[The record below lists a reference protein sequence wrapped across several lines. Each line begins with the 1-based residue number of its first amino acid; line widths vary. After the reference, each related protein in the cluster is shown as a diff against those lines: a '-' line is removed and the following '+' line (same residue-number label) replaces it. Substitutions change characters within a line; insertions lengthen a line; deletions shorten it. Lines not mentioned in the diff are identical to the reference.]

1 MANEQF
7 KDSGFELCWKEMDDP
22 EHSIIDLYYSGSLG
36 KKSLGIENLVDH
48 LIKINKL
55 SLFDV
60 PEEFIGDGALGS
72 RQRIQMEYTE
82 RDEEYFSHEM
92 PDKMKWDYPLHF
104 IDFKT
109 AATALPII
117 RNRSI

>member
-1 MANEQF
+1 
-7 KDSGFELCWKEMDDP
+7 MDDP

-72 RQRIQMEYTE
+72 RQRIKWNIL
-82 RDEEYFSHEM
+82 SEM
-92 PDKMKWDYPLHF
+92 KSISLMKCL
-104 IDFKT
+104 
-109 AATALPII
+109 I
-117 RNRSI
+117 R